1 MTPHFTLAE
10 LTASQTAT
18 RKGYDNTPDAAASEA
33 LRQLAVNVLEPVRAL
48 LGVPVFVNS
57 GYRSAQVNRAVG
69 GTSKS
74 QHCRGEAADLVFK
87 GLTVQAAF
95 DRIRNS
101 EIVFD
106 QMIEEGT
113 WLHISFTMS
122 RPNRRQCLRAN
133 FKAGRAFYEALGGE
147 RL

>member
-1 MTPHFTLAE
+1 MTPHFTLDE

-18 RKGYDNTPDAAASEA
+18 RKGFDNTPDAAAVEA
-33 LRQLAVNVLEPVRAL
+33 LRQLSINVLEPVRAL

-57 GYRSAQVNRAVG
+57 GYRSARVNRAVG
-69 GTSKS
+69 GSARS
-74 QHCRGEAADLVFK
+74 QHCRGEAADLAFK

-95 DRIRNS
+95 ERIRNS

-113 WLHISFTMS
+113 WLHISFTRQ
-122 RPNRRQCLRAN
+122 RPNRRQCLRAK
-133 FKAGRAFYEALGGE
+133 FTGGQASYTE
-147 RL
+147 V